1 MLDSVASV
9 CIHGHIHTLSRVSF
23 FLPPPSTPPQKDSL
37 PTTELRECLKVSQRR
52 RQNFHLHVPTQV
64 SPSQWGPLSWTIW
77 LRTTPSLL
85 HHLTPYA
92 YIFSLSPLHRME
104 GPWAVISVHFPQSFI
119 HSTKRVLD
127 TQWNV
132 YWKQWINAEIRGFMK
147 KTSFALILKW
157 WMVFRKKKKKNPKKQ
172 MLTWVG
178 VRVDI
183 TGGGSSVTPVRGS
196 LS

>member
-9 CIHGHIHTLSRVSF
+9 CIHGHIHMLSCVSF
-23 FLPPPSTPPQKDSL
+23 FLPPPPKRIPCPQQAKRVPEGQSEKKAEL
-37 PTTELRECLKVSQRR
+37 PFFISQLKY
-52 RQNFHLHVPTQV
+52 HLPSEAL
-64 SPSQWGPLSWTIW
+64 SPGPIW

-92 YIFSLSPLHRME
+92 YIFSLSPLRRME
-104 GPWAVISVHFPQSFI
+104 GPWAVISVRFPQSFI

-132 YWKQWINAEIRGFMK
+132 YWKQWINTEIRGFMK

-157 WMVFRKKKKKNPKKQ
+157 WTVFRKKKKKTKNRC
-172 MLTWVG
+172 WHE
-178 VRVDI
+178 
-183 TGGGSSVTPVRGS
+183 
-196 LS
+196 